1 MNHYLKLVNFE
12 VKRFSK
18 FFLSLIVAVIVTQI
32 IGAIVTSLHY
42 VNNAERTMLL
52 EQMPV
57 SEYILNY
64 GAYSLQN
71 FLFSEYFILSIVF
84 AAAVLMIYVFF
95 IWYRDWL
102 GKSSIIYRL
111 LMLPTARLNVYF
123 AKFTTILL
131 FVFGLLGMQI
141 FLLEVVKLIIRSIVP
156 EQLHLDQNIIFIYS
170 SEVLEI
176 LYPNSPLQFIFY
188 YGLGAAL
195 VAIIFTAILFERS
208 YQLKGIFFALIFTV
222 ISVIIIFIPVIIQE
236 ITNYF
241 YLNEIILMT
250 IVSSILAIALAVYLA
265 GHLLKRKI
273 NV

>member
-1 MNHYLKLVNFE
+1 MNHYIKLVNFE

-18 FFLSLIVAVIVTQI
+18 FFLSLIVAVVAAQV
-32 IGAIVTSLHY
+32 IGAIVTALHY
-42 VNNAERTMLL
+42 VSNAETTMMR

-57 SEYILNY
+57 SEYIQNY

-71 FLFSEYFILSIVF
+71 FLYSEYFILSIVF

-111 LMLPTARLNVYF
+111 LTLPTARLNVYF

-131 FVFGLLGMQI
+131 FVFALVGMQVI
-141 FLLEVVKLIIRSIVP
+141 LLEVVTQIIRSIIP
-156 EQLHLDQNIIFIYS
+156 EQLHLDQSIIYIYS
-170 SEVLEI
+170 SDVLEI
-176 LYPNSPLQFIFY
+176 FYPNSPLQFIFY

-195 VAIIFTAILFERS
+195 VAMIFTAILFERS
-208 YQLKGIFFALIFTV
+208 YQLKGIFFAIVYIV
-222 ISVIIIFIPVIIQE
+222 ISVIVILIPVIIQK
-236 ITNYF
+236 ITDYF
-241 YLNEIILMT
+241 YVNEIILMT

-265 GHLLKRKI
+265 GFLLKRKI

>member
-1 MNHYLKLVNFE
+1 MNHYIKLVNFE

-18 FFLSLIVAVIVTQI
+18 FFLSLIVAVVVTQI

-71 FLFSEYFILSIVF
+71 FLFTEYFILSIVF